1 MSDVIILDGD
11 DFYPEVEIENIERE
25 QQDWE
30 KAYLEISRK
39 LLGYVACENDT
50 ENTVCSPYSF
60 YILLAVALNATGG
73 KTRKEI
79 KDLIAPG
86 YSVKPLNEILKNVQM
101 NFNKQM
107 KGGKLVSS
115 NGICIENNLYENILD
130 DFKQLV
136 SKMYD
141 AEIFKGGT
149 DMVRQ
154 INDWV
159 SKKTDGMIPKLMDEA
174 PANLKMCLMNAIAF
188 DAKWQD
194 PYGEDDIYEEG
205 EFNNADGTVSE
216 VPFMSSTENDYI
228 EDDYFTGFIKDYKG
242 GRYALMALLPKK
254 ENDKDFLVKG
264 IEQIDFYKYYKERQ
278 SYEVYA
284 EMPEF
289 DCEMS
294 KNLTEFC
301 KQLGLKTL
309 FTPKADFSGIT
320 TSENI
325 MVDSVLQKAVIKVNR
340 AGTRAAAVTGMI
352 CVAGCAPDFD
362 NTKSV
367 TLDRPFI
374 YAIINKEYDGLPVFA
389 GVVNHL

>member
-11 DFYPEVEIENIERE
+11 DFYPEAEIENIERE

-39 LLGYVACENDT
+39 LLGHAASESDT

-60 YILLAVALNATGG
+60 YILLALALNATSG
-73 KTRKEI
+73 KTQKEI
-79 KDLIAPG
+79 KELIAPG
-86 YSVKPLNEILKNVQM
+86 YSVKPLNEILKGVQQS
-101 NFNKQM
+101 FSKQM

-115 NGICIENNLYENILD
+115 NGVCIEDILYQNILD

-141 AEIFKGGT
+141 AEIFQGGS
-149 DMVRQ
+149 DMVQ
-154 INDWV
+154 KINDWV
-159 SKKTDGMIPKLMDEA
+159 NEKTDGMIPKFMDEA
-174 PANLKMCLMNAIAF
+174 PANLKICLMNAIAF
-188 DAKWQD
+188 DAKWQI

-216 VPFMSSTENDYI
+216 VPFMSSTEKDYI

-242 GRYALMALLPKK
+242 GRYAFMALLPKK
-254 ENDKDFLVKG
+254 ENDKDFLAKG

-294 KNLTEFC
+294 KDLTEFC
-301 KQLGLKTL
+301 KQLGLESL

-320 TSENI
+320 TSEDI

-367 TLDRPFI
+367 TLDRPFV
-374 YAIINKEYDGLPVFA
+374 YAVINKEYDGLLVFT
-389 GVVNHL
+389 GVVKKL